1 MAVGGSDRLLAARCR
16 LRASLGE
23 GSMGQVW
30 LADDELLG
38 RQVGAT
44 LSAAVE
50 GRAPFDSGSTQN
62 PTAILVRLVTEPV
75 PAPRYAELLIVKDDG

>member
-1 MAVGGSDRLLAARCR
+1 VEDQLLAARYR

-30 LADDELLG
+30 LADDQLLR

-44 LSAAVE
+44 LYAAVE
-50 GRAPFDSGSTQN
+50 GRAPFDSGSNQN
-62 PTAILVRLVTEPV
+62 PTAMLVRLVTEPV
-75 PAPRYAELLIVKDDG
+75 PAPGNAGLLIAADDG